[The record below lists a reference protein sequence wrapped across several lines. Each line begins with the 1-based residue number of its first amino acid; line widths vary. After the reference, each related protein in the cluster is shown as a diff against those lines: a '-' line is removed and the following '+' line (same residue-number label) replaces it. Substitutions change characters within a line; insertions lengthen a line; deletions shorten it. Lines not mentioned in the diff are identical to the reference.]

1 MRVTFIVLILFLA
14 SIHYAN
20 AQSCNDY
27 EVLVSKMIREARGF
41 QRTDR
46 FRELGWSASG
56 PTNNWLDRFRAM
68 RDNKNE
74 LKLLIAH
81 NFSLAD
87 VYIIADEYRT
97 KGRLDNY
104 QKEIENS
111 FQVLDSCK

>member
-1 MRVTFIVLILFLA
+1 
-14 SIHYAN
+14 
-20 AQSCNDY
+20 
-27 EVLVSKMIREARGF
+27 
-41 QRTDR
+41 
-46 FRELGWSASG
+46 
-56 PTNNWLDRFRAM
+56 M